1 MCICKYVWV
10 CIIRGNETKQKK
22 TIPEF
27 YEEKKFFF
35 FFKRREKW
43 TAKTEKSPLHGR
55 IMIPQV

>member
-1 MCICKYVWV
+1 M
-10 CIIRGNETKQKK
+10 KK
-22 TIPEF
+22 
-27 YEEKKFFF
+27 KNFFF